1 MRSRLVLFTTVVVL
15 LGLVLPFH
23 GALAQSEGALRPVVR
38 FEGVVES
45 RPTET
50 KLGEW
55 HISGQTVIVVEAT
68 HIVEIR
74 GEAIVGARVLVIAK
88 RLESG
93 TLEAIQIHVLQP
105 AVVTV
110 KIRGLVTELNE
121 DDKYLVV
128 NGLKITYND
137 DTEIV
142 GELKVD
148 AFVKIEATM
157 TPTAYTAT
165 KIEVV
170 PGPRLPK
177 YVEFEGEIKKIDDA
191 ENKWLVDGR
200 EITITAL
207 TVIIGVP
214 AEGKQ
219 AEVRALEQSDGALM
233 ALWIRI
239 KEEPEVVTWKGRIDR
254 LPWMRWGFWIVD
266 GRAVLVTPATE
277 ITGITPA
284 EGKHASVE
292 AVRQGFLPLQA
303 TKILV
308 EEPPSTS
315 S

>member
-1 MRSRLVLFTTVVVL
+1 
-15 LGLVLPFH
+15 
-23 GALAQSEGALRPVVR
+23 
-38 FEGVVES
+38 
-45 RPTET
+45 
-50 KLGEW
+50 
-55 HISGQTVIVVEAT
+55 
-68 HIVEIR
+68 
-74 GEAIVGARVLVIAK
+74 
-88 RLESG
+88 
-93 TLEAIQIHVLQP
+93 
-105 AVVTV
+105 
-110 KIRGLVTELNE
+110 
-121 DDKYLVV
+121 
-128 NGLKITYND
+128 
-137 DTEIV
+137 
-142 GELKVD
+142 
-148 AFVKIEATM
+148 
-157 TPTAYTAT
+157 
-165 KIEVV
+165 V